1 MVKTL
6 LIELSEE
13 EFNKVKSFKRKKGL
27 SYRGL
32 ILSSIEDENSWVPK
46 D

>member
-1 MVKTL
+1 MTKTL
-6 LIELSEE
+6 LIELSED

-32 ILSSIEDENSWVPK
+32 ILSTVEEENIWPK